1 MSEVRFMTAT
11 SRRKPPDTTL
21 AKLWPLW
28 AHPPTCPVVQAAAS
42 ARPAASARTTLEW
55 PSEKKNPTLSGGRS
69 VSPPSLRVTL
79 SIAAMWSASNAC
91 RIPSE

>member
-1 MSEVRFMTAT
+1 MP
-11 SRRKPPDTTL
+11 RRPGGGEREAGGEREDD
-21 AKLWPLW
+21 
-28 AHPPTCPVVQAAAS
+28 
-42 ARPAASARTTLEW
+42 ARVAERE
-55 PSEKKNPTLSGGRS
+55 EEPTLSGGRS